1 VKNRDLFFR
10 LSYRSYQH
18 YSLYQGNRKHISH
31 QKKIGNCGLSSQ
43 VLRLVILHTVPTSFG
58 SMMPFPITVVKEKN
72 AFSYL
77 ANGPFCMVALDPE
90 TGIAVQANEMF
101 ESIVGQTFK
110 ISGMRF
116 IDLATEGEDHRNSL
130 EGAIEAVKSGMTRS
144 KARNIEMLT
153 LAGVGLPIKK
163 HFDWT
168 VGRSSDGSLLL
179 FGDPCTEQDMEQRA
193 KDSELVDFFQNAP
206 IALHWLS
213 GQGIVLWANQR
224 ELDVLGYTAE
234 EYIGQPI
241 MKFCPDEEELVLEI
255 FKQLGSGNSIRDV
268 PVRFRAKDGHVV
280 DLLIDSNVKYDV
292 EGKFEHTR
300 CFIRD
305 DTKRK
310 ITEAR
315 AHLLLE
321 ETKRSLK
328 MLDNF
333 MSRSLHH
340 MRTPLHVLQN
350 TLEIVTSNL
359 SALAASPWDAKTATE
374 ISNESITL
382 MQQAGIHIDN
392 AVVMIDDISDLARL
406 DQGGIFKLNKE
417 LVLLKGLGNQVLDI
431 VCPQGKMSDV
441 EVAFE
446 LIGGG
451 PGFLCTDAAVLKK
464 VLRHLLDNAMHVTEH
479 GNITLQILEQ
489 DVRCVFTIIDSGPGI
504 TTYEPPLGVH
514 TNLPPIFQRYHQEL
528 VPEETQ
534 DFEQATTLRD
544 KIEKGINSH
553 RQNGIGIG
561 LSLTYHLVRALGGEL
576 CYSSEPGL
584 TQFWFSV
591 PHALEQLASERIVRK
606 GPQKREIP
614 KTSGNRGSLDSA
626 PLKKAHVIRETVVP
640 DTLVSKSDI
649 VCNGVISL
657 YPPSVLVVEDVTT
670 CAKLLCMSLRK
681 ANCSPTW
688 VENGQL
694 AIDHLRSSAP
704 GMYSLILMDL
714 RMPVMDGLTAT
725 KIIKEE
731 LKITIPIVALTG
743 DAGEDTKAQCMEIGF
758 DEYCNKP
765 LKRADLLRVIKQY
778 TGYNPGCI

>member
-514 TNLPPIFQRYHQEL
+514 TNLPPIFQRYHQEMI
-528 VPEETQ
+528 PEETQ
-534 DFEQATTLRD
+534 DFDEATTLRD
-544 KIEKGINSH
+544 KIERGINSH
-553 RQNGIGIG
+553 RHNGMGIG
-561 LSLTYHLVRALGGEL
+561 LSLSYHLVQALGGDL
-576 CYSSEPGL
+576 RYTSEPGL
-584 TQFWFSV
+584 TKFWFSI
-591 PHALEQLASERIVRK
+591 PRDRSEQFASDRIVHRDSS
-606 GPQKREIP
+606 KRMHHE
-614 KTSGNRGSLDSA
+614 SEGSA
-626 PLKKAHVIRETVVP
+626 PVKIARVIPATDVIPEPTV
-640 DTLVSKSDI
+640 SNADI
-649 VCNGVISL
+649 VCKGVCSMD
-657 YPPSVLVVEDVTT
+657 PPSILVVEDVTT
-670 CAKLLCMSLRK
+670 CAKLLCMSLRR
-681 ANCSPTW
+681 ANCATTW

-694 AIDHLRSSAP
+694 AIDILKSSAP
-704 GMYSLILMDL
+704 GMFNLILMDL

-743 DAGEDTKAQCMEIGF
+743 DAGEETKTQCMEIGF

-765 LKRADLLRVIKQY
+765 MRRAELLGIIKKY
-778 TGYNPGCI
+778 TGYNTGI

>member
-514 TNLPPIFQRYHQEL
+514 TNLPPIFQRYHQEMI
-528 VPEETQ
+528 PEETQ
-534 DFEQATTLRD
+534 DFDEATTLRD
-544 KIEKGINSH
+544 KIERGINSH
-553 RQNGIGIG
+553 RHNGMGIG
-561 LSLTYHLVRALGGEL
+561 LSLSYHLVQALGGDL
-576 CYSSEPGL
+576 RYTSEPGL
-584 TQFWFSV
+584 TKFWFSI
-591 PHALEQLASERIVRK
+591 PRDRSEQFASDRIVHRDSS
-606 GPQKREIP
+606 KRMHHE
-614 KTSGNRGSLDSA
+614 SEGSA
-626 PLKKAHVIRETVVP
+626 PVKIARVIPATDVIPEPT
-640 DTLVSKSDI
+640 VSKADI
-649 VCNGVISL
+649 VCKGVCSMD
-657 YPPSVLVVEDVTT
+657 PPSILVVEDVTT
-670 CAKLLCMSLRK
+670 CAKLLCMSLRR
-681 ANCSPTW
+681 ANCATTW

-694 AIDHLRSSAP
+694 AIDILKSSAP
-704 GMYSLILMDL
+704 GMFNLILMDL

-725 KIIKEE
+725 KIIKDE
-731 LKITIPIVALTG
+731 LKINIPIVALTG
-743 DAGEDTKAQCMEIGF
+743 DAGEETKTQCMEIGF

-765 LKRADLLRVIKQY
+765 MRRAELLGIIKKY
-778 TGYNPGCI
+778 TGYNTGM

>member
-1 VKNRDLFFR
+1 
-10 LSYRSYQH
+10 
-18 YSLYQGNRKHISH
+18 
-31 QKKIGNCGLSSQ
+31 
-43 VLRLVILHTVPTSFG
+43 
-58 SMMPFPITVVKEKN
+58 
-72 AFSYL
+72 
-77 ANGPFCMVALDPE
+77 MVALDPE

-514 TNLPPIFQRYHQEL
+514 TNLPPIFQRYHQEMI
-528 VPEETQ
+528 PEETQ
-534 DFEQATTLRD
+534 DFDEATTLRD
-544 KIEKGINSH
+544 KIERGINSH
-553 RQNGIGIG
+553 RHNGMGIG
-561 LSLTYHLVRALGGEL
+561 LSLSYHLVQALGGDL
-576 CYSSEPGL
+576 RYTSEPGL
-584 TQFWFSV
+584 TKFWFSI
-591 PHALEQLASERIVRK
+591 PRDRSEQFASDRIVHRDSS
-606 GPQKREIP
+606 KRMHHE
-614 KTSGNRGSLDSA
+614 SEGSA
-626 PLKKAHVIRETVVP
+626 PVKIARVIPATDVIPEPT
-640 DTLVSKSDI
+640 VSKADI
-649 VCNGVISL
+649 VCKGVCSMD
-657 YPPSVLVVEDVTT
+657 PPSILVVEDVTT
-670 CAKLLCMSLRK
+670 CAKLLCMSLRR
-681 ANCSPTW
+681 ANCATTW

-694 AIDHLRSSAP
+694 AIDILKSSAP
-704 GMYSLILMDL
+704 GMFNLILMDL

-725 KIIKEE
+725 KIIKDE
-731 LKITIPIVALTG
+731 LKINIPIVALTG
-743 DAGEDTKAQCMEIGF
+743 DAGEETKTQCMEIGF

-765 LKRADLLRVIKQY
+765 MRRAELLGIIKKY
-778 TGYNPGCI
+778 TGYNTGI

>member
-514 TNLPPIFQRYHQEL
+514 TNLPPIFQRYHQEMI
-528 VPEETQ
+528 PEETQ
-534 DFEQATTLRD
+534 DFDEATTLRD
-544 KIEKGINSH
+544 KIERGINSH
-553 RQNGIGIG
+553 RHNGMGIG
-561 LSLTYHLVRALGGEL
+561 LSLSYHLVQALGGDL
-576 CYSSEPGL
+576 RYTSEPGL
-584 TQFWFSV
+584 TKFWFSI
-591 PHALEQLASERIVRK
+591 PRDRSEQFASDRIVHRDSS
-606 GPQKREIP
+606 KRMHHE
-614 KTSGNRGSLDSA
+614 SEGSA
-626 PLKKAHVIRETVVP
+626 PVKIARVIPATDVIPEPTV
-640 DTLVSKSDI
+640 SNADI
-649 VCNGVISL
+649 VCKGVCSMD
-657 YPPSVLVVEDVTT
+657 PPSILVVEDVTT
-670 CAKLLCMSLRK
+670 CAKLLCMSLRR
-681 ANCSPTW
+681 ANCATTW

-694 AIDHLRSSAP
+694 AIDILKSSAP
-704 GMYSLILMDL
+704 GMFNLILMDL

-725 KIIKEE
+725 KIIKDE
-731 LKITIPIVALTG
+731 LKINIPIVALTG
-743 DAGEDTKAQCMEIGF
+743 DAGEETKTQCMEIGF

-765 LKRADLLRVIKQY
+765 MRRAELLGIIKKY
-778 TGYNPGCI
+778 TGYNTGM

>member
-10 LSYRSYQH
+10 FSYRSYQH

-43 VLRLVILHTVPTSFG
+43 VLRLVILHTVPISFG

-77 ANGPFCMVALDPE
+77 ANGPFCMVALHPE

-340 MRTPLHVLQN
+340 LRTPLHVLQC
-350 TLEIVTSNL
+350 TLDIVSSNL
-359 SALAASPWDAKTATE
+359 SKLATRPGDAKLATE
-374 ISNESITL
+374 IFEESVSL

-392 AVVMIDDISDLARL
+392 AVVMIDDITDLARL
-406 DQGGIFKLNKE
+406 DQGGVFNLNE
-417 LVLLKGLGNQVLDI
+417 EIIHLKDLGKQVLGM
-431 VCPQGKMSDV
+431 VSPPATSSV
-441 EVAFE
+441 EVALE

-451 PGFLCTDAAVLKK
+451 PAFLYTDANVLKK
-464 VLRHLLDNAMHVTEH
+464 VLRHLLENAVQVTER
-479 GNITLQILEQ
+479 GNITLKIAHEG
-489 DVRCVFTIIDSGPGI
+489 DRCVFTIIDSGSGI
-504 TTYEPPLGVH
+504 TIYEPPLGAG
-514 TNLPPIFQRYHQEL
+514 TNLPPIFQRYHQEMI
-528 VPEETQ
+528 PEETQ
-534 DFEQATTLRD
+534 DFDEATTLRD
-544 KIEKGINSH
+544 KIERGINSH
-553 RQNGIGIG
+553 RHNGMGIG
-561 LSLTYHLVRALGGEL
+561 LSLSYHLVQALGGDL
-576 CYSSEPGL
+576 RYTSEPGL
-584 TQFWFSV
+584 TKFWFSI
-591 PHALEQLASERIVRK
+591 PRDRSEQFASDRIVHRDSS
-606 GPQKREIP
+606 KRMHHE
-614 KTSGNRGSLDSA
+614 SEGSA
-626 PLKKAHVIRETVVP
+626 PVKIARVIPATDVIPEPTV
-640 DTLVSKSDI
+640 SNADI
-649 VCNGVISL
+649 VCKGVCSMD
-657 YPPSVLVVEDVTT
+657 PPSILVVEDVTT
-670 CAKLLCMSLRK
+670 CAKLLCMSLRR
-681 ANCSPTW
+681 ANCATTW

-694 AIDHLRSSAP
+694 AIDILKSSAP
-704 GMYSLILMDL
+704 GMFNLILMDL

-743 DAGEDTKAQCMEIGF
+743 DAGEETKTQCMEIGF

-765 LKRADLLRVIKQY
+765 MRRAELLGIIKKY
-778 TGYNPGCI
+778 TGYNTGI